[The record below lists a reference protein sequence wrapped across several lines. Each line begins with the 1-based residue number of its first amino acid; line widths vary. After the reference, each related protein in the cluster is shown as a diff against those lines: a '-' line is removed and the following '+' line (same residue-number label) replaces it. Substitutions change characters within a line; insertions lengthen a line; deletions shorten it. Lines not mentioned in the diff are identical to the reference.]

1 MPEKILQECPIPIVV
16 VDSELRIIIFNTA
29 AVVLFGISRSKA
41 KERKLSE
48 LLFEEQDKINWHDK
62 MMKRVFSS
70 GVTVNQTMGNRIVN
84 WKGKKLKIALQLEDD
99 HSRCAAY
106 VEDVTQIL
114 QLKEALANKANIED
128 TLKLRSSDVRVKII
142 TYLFSSIIALA
153 AITTAVN
160 ILTNK
165 EAKTLDVLLAGLAG
179 SLTSTL
185 GYYFKEKAND

>member
-1 MPEKILQECPIPIVV
+1 MQECPIPIVV
-16 VDSELRIIIFNTA
+16 VDSELKIIIFNTA

-70 GVTVNQTMGNRIVN
+70 GVTINQTMGNR
-84 WKGKKLKIALQLEDD
+84 KGKKLKIALQLEDD

-114 QLKEALANKANIED
+114 QLKEALSAKANIED

-142 TYLFSSIIALA
+142 TYLFSSIIVLA